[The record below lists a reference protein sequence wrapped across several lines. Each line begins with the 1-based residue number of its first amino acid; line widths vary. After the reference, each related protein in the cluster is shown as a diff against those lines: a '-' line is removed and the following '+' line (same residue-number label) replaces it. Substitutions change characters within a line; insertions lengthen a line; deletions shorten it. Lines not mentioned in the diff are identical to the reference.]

1 MLQFNKKYFLLT
13 IILFIIEVLIAVFVH
28 DKIIRPYVGDILVVI
43 LIYCF
48 IKSFFN
54 FSVWKT
60 AIGVLIFSFTIEFLQ
75 YFKVVKLLGLQSNH
89 LAKTVIGTSFAWEDL
104 VAYLIGI
111 ITVLIV
117 EKRIHFSLIIILC
130 SLIFGFSLPYSLYI

>member
-89 LAKTVIGTSFAWEDL
+89 LANTVIGTSLA
-104 VAYLIGI
+104 
-111 ITVLIV
+111 
-117 EKRIHFSLIIILC
+117 
-130 SLIFGFSLPYSLYI
+130 